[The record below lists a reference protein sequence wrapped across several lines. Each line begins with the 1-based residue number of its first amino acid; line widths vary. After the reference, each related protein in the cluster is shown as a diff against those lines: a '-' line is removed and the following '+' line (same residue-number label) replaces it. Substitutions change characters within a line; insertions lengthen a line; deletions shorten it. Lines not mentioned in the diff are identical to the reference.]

1 MSKMA
6 FQFTLVETLMVHRLL
21 REALQNHEHLGPDT
35 RTAMNELQQKFGE
48 RMEEAGWPKSQDVG
62 QDPV

>member
-35 RTAMNELQQKFGE
+35 RTVMNELQQKFGE
-48 RMEEAGWPKSQDVG
+48 RMEEAGWPKSQNVG